1 VRSPA
6 QVPRWCCHLWT
17 VEGIV
22 QQLALQ
28 PSPQPEN
35 SLPLIRQTSHLIE
48 LSTLPSSHWSTL
60 QIEKVV
66 SQPKRSKERNSEGVK
81 RLPS

>member
-6 QVPRWCCHLWT
+6 QVLRWCCHLWI
-17 VEGIV
+17 VEGTV

-28 PSPQPEN
+28 PSPKLEN
-35 SLPLIRQTSHLIE
+35 SLPLIGQTSHLTA
-48 LSTLPSSHWSTL
+48 LSALPSSHWPTL

-66 SQPKRSKERNSEGVK
+66 SQQNRSKERNSEGVK
-81 RLPS
+81 GLPS

>member
-1 VRSPA
+1 MRSPA
-6 QVPRWCCHLWT
+6 QVPRWHWHLWT
-17 VEGIV
+17 IEGTV

-35 SLPLIRQTSHLIE
+35 SLSIIRQTSHLIA
-48 LSTLPSSHWSTL
+48 LSALPSSHWPTL

-66 SQPKRSKERNSEGVK
+66 NQPKRLKERNSGVK
-81 RLPS
+81 GLPS